1 MSRHRK
7 RSEWIRPGTW
17 PRRWGLDRAIQE
29 EPHEFRVSTQHDR
42 PEGAIDLGWSPL
54 GDESMIVRAEAGRVT
69 VLAPAKLNLFLE
81 VLGRRAD
88 GYHDIESLMVTVDLC
103 DTLTF
108 EDAPSGRIEFACDDP
123 SLPTGSENLVVRAA
137 ERLQAITGSP
147 RGTRITLQKVIP
159 AQAGLAGGSSDA
171 AATLKGL
178 EQLWALDLPSTQF
191 DALASEL
198 GSDVTFFRHGPCALC
213 RGRGE
218 RVEPLVLPGV
228 FHFVLVCPPVGVST
242 VEVYRK
248 VVPPARP
255 RSIEGITRA
264 LALGDVEAL
273 GKEFFNRLQPVAES
287 LVPFLGTVR
296 DALANLGTSLEG
308 HLMSGSGSSYFGLTR
323 DRNAAEDAAIR
334 LGLLGLGR
342 VQVVTCGP

>member
-1 MSRHRK
+1 
-7 RSEWIRPGTW
+7 
-17 PRRWGLDRAIQE
+17 
-29 EPHEFRVSTQHDR
+29 
-42 PEGAIDLGWSPL
+42 
-54 GDESMIVRAEAGRVT
+54 MIVQSQAGRVA

-108 EDAPSGRIEFACDDP
+108 EDAPSGRIEFVCDDP

-137 ERLQAITGSP
+137 ERLQAATESP
-147 RGTRITLQKVIP
+147 RGARITLQKAIP

-171 AATLKGL
+171 AATLEGL
-178 EQLWALDLPSTQF
+178 NRFWALDM
-191 DALASEL
+191 ASDRLDTLSSDL

-242 VEVYRK
+242 FEVYRNL
-248 VVPPARP
+248 VPPDRP
-255 RSIEGITRA
+255 RSIGGVAEA
-264 LALGDVEAL
+264 LAKGDTEAL
-273 GKEFFNRLQPVAES
+273 GRELFNRLQPVAES
-287 LVPFLGTVR
+287 LVPSLGPVR
-296 DALANLGTSLEG
+296 DALANLGPSLDG
-308 HLMSGSGSSYFGLTR
+308 HLMSGSGSSYFGLAR
-323 DRNAAEDAAIR
+323 DRHAAEDAANR
-334 LGLLGLGR
+334 LKTLGLGR

>member
-1 MSRHRK
+1 
-7 RSEWIRPGTW
+7 
-17 PRRWGLDRAIQE
+17 
-29 EPHEFRVSTQHDR
+29 
-42 PEGAIDLGWSPL
+42 
-54 GDESMIVRAEAGRVT
+54 MIVRLEAGRVT

-81 VLGRRAD
+81 VLRRRAD
-88 GYHDIESLMVTVDLC
+88 GYHDIDSLMVTVDLC

-108 EDAPSGRIEFACDDP
+108 EDSRSGRIEFVCDDP

-137 ERLQAITGSP
+137 ERLQASTGSH
-147 RGTRITLQKVIP
+147 RGARITLAKVIP

-171 AATLKGL
+171 AATLEGL
-178 EQLWALDLPSTQF
+178 NRLWALDMPSSQF

-198 GSDVTFFRHGPCALC
+198 GSDVTFFRYGPLALC

-248 VVPPARP
+248 VIPPDRP
-255 RSIEGITRA
+255 RSTRGITEA
-264 LALGDVEAL
+264 LALGDVASL
-273 GKEFFNRLQPVAES
+273 GRELFNRLQPVAES
-287 LVPFLGTVR
+287 LVPSLGAVR
-296 DALANLGTSLEG
+296 DALANLGPSLDG
-308 HLMSGSGSSYFGLTR
+308 HLMSGSGSSYFGLAR
-323 DRNAAEDAAIR
+323 DREAAEDAANR
-334 LGLLGLGR
+334 LNMLGLGR

>member
-1 MSRHRK
+1 
-7 RSEWIRPGTW
+7 
-17 PRRWGLDRAIQE
+17 
-29 EPHEFRVSTQHDR
+29 
-42 PEGAIDLGWSPL
+42 
-54 GDESMIVRAEAGRVT
+54 MIVRAEAGRVT

-81 VLGRRAD
+81 VLGRRVD

-108 EDAPSGRIEFACDDP
+108 EDAPSGRIELVCDDP

-137 ERLQAITGSP
+137 ERLQAMSESP
-147 RGTRITLQKVIP
+147 RGARITLQKVIP

-171 AATLKGL
+171 AATLEGL
-178 EQLWALDLPSTQF
+178 NRLWALDMPSSQF

-198 GSDVTFFRHGPCALC
+198 GSDVTFFGHGPCAWC

-218 RVEPLVLPGV
+218 RVEPSVLPGV

-242 VEVYRK
+242 VEVYRN
-248 VVPPARP
+248 VVPPDRP
-255 RSIEGITRA
+255 RSTQGITTA
-264 LALGDVEAL
+264 LASGDTEAL
-273 GKEFFNRLQPVAES
+273 GRELFNRLQPVAES

-296 DALANLGTSLEG
+296 DALANLGPSLDG
-308 HLMSGSGSSYFGLTR
+308 HLMSGSGSSYFGLAR
-323 DRNAAEDAAIR
+323 DRTAAEDAANR
-334 LGLLGLGR
+334 LNMLGLGR